1 MLQIKVFLKKLIDE
15 DRFKIG
21 AAGVNKVRNINKL
34 FLIGAATFSIIVVF
48 YLILNLTTNY
58 YKLGSFE
65 DYVVE
70 YKDNVY
76 PSKFKQINFGIKIMP
91 SFNLEDNILFME
103 KSKEVSIINNIL
115 LI

>member
-1 MLQIKVFLKKLIDE
+1 MLQIKLFIKRLIDE

-21 AAGVNKVRNINKL
+21 AAGVNKVRKVNKF
-34 FLIGAATFSIIVVF
+34 FLVGAGTFGIIVLF
-48 YLILNLTTNY
+48 YLILNVTTNY

-70 YKDNVY
+70 YKDDVY

-103 KSKEVSIINNIL
+103 KSKEVRIIKF
-115 LI
+115 

>member
-1 MLQIKVFLKKLIDE
+1 MLQIKLFIKRLIDE

-21 AAGVNKVRNINKL
+21 AAGVNKVRKVNKL
-34 FLIGAATFSIIVVF
+34 FLVGAGTFGIIVLF
-48 YLILNLTTNY
+48 YLILNVTTNY

-70 YKDNVY
+70 YKDDVY

-103 KSKEVSIINNIL
+103 KSKEVRIIKF
-115 LI
+115 

>member
-1 MLQIKVFLKKLIDE
+1 MLKIKLFIKRLIDE

-21 AAGVNKVRNINKL
+21 AAGVNKVRKTNKL
-34 FLIGAATFSIIVVF
+34 FLVGAFTFGIIVLF
-48 YLILNLTTNY
+48 YLIFNITTNY
-58 YKLGSFE
+58 YKLGTFE

-70 YKDNVY
+70 YKDDAF

-103 KSKEVSIINNIL
+103 KSKEVRIIIF
-115 LI
+115 

>member
-1 MLQIKVFLKKLIDE
+1 MLQIKLFIKRLIDE

-21 AAGVNKVRNINKL
+21 AAGVNKVRKVNKL
-34 FLIGAATFSIIVVF
+34 FLVGAGTFGIIVLF
-48 YLILNLTTNY
+48 YLILNVTTNY

-70 YKDNVY
+70 YKDDVY

-103 KSKEVSIINNIL
+103 KSKEVR
-115 LI
+115 LIKF